1 MIDVTLI
8 QVGTT
13 LVFKKKHP
21 CGGFEWKV
29 LRTGI
34 DLKLECTNCH
44 RVIVVPRHEALKKIK
59 EIKA

>member
-8 QVGTT
+8 KVGTI

-34 DLKLECTNCH
+34 DFKLECATCH
-44 RVIVVPRHEALKKIK
+44 HVIVIPRIEAVKRIK
-59 EIKA
+59 EIK